1 MAQLTQQAHTWY
13 VSGEMVLETVS
24 QLLEQSKA
32 LTLQADT
39 QLDLSK
45 VTDVDTSAVS
55 LILEFQRR
63 AKKESVRLGLL
74 AVPEDLTSLIQLYG
88 VDTFIFSN

>member
-1 MAQLTQQAHTWY
+1 MAQLTQQANTWY
-13 VSGEMVLETVS
+13 VTGDMVLETVS
-24 QLLEQSKA
+24 QLLNQSKM
-32 LTLQADT
+32 LTMQADT
-39 QLDLSK
+39 QLDLSN

-63 AKKESVRLGLL
+63 AKAESVHLSLQT
-74 AVPEDLTSLIQLYG
+74 VPEDLSSLIQLYG